1 MLIHRPIFLVLMC
14 ERKGEKQQ
22 SAINISFMAPYDHG
36 GAADMDAE
44 VRGFLITAEERSPN
58 DD

>member
-1 MLIHRPIFLVLMC
+1 MKR
-14 ERKGEKQQ
+14 EKQQ
-22 SAINISFMAPYDHG
+22 SAINISFMAPTIMEVL
-36 GAADMDAE
+36 ADMDAE

>member
-1 MLIHRPIFLVLMC
+1 MC